1 MEQVD
6 VLQPSSGLPFVS
18 ASSSKNISQKSI
30 SHTGQG
36 IRWAYSFYSISF
48 NSNLTFYS
56 PPCTRLP
63 VEASISCLATFLRAF
78 RHTLISSYLW
88 SLANSPSK
96 PHMFLIVCFQYLKSH
111 SSRNLQWPCIAV
123 PQKDLLPD
131 QSQPPQLLRT
141 RVRNSIHKTQNRAN
155 ARYQHLKLQP
165 SQVKMHTH
173 QCKYIINN
181 IYNNMYSLVQSNC
194 YSIGLSN
201 AIQLKHRT
209 RT

>member
-1 MEQVD
+1 MSYSLPQD
-6 VLQPSSGLPFVS
+6 YIPLSQLPAPKTFPRNPSATQARGSGGHLHSTPFLS
-18 ASSSKNISQKSI
+18 IPISPSI
-30 SHTGQG
+30 PH
-36 IRWAYSFYSISF
+36 
-48 NSNLTFYS
+48 
-56 PPCTRLP
+56 PCTRLP
-63 VEASISCLATFLRAF
+63 VEASISCLPTFLRAF

-111 SSRNLQWPCIAV
+111 SSRNLQWPCRAV
-123 PQKDLLPD
+123 PQKDSLPD

-141 RVRNSIHKTQNRAN
+141 GVRNRIHKTQNRAN

-165 SQVKMHTH
+165 SQVKVHTH

-181 IYNNMYSLVQSNC
+181 IYNNMDSLVQSNC

-201 AIQLKHRT
+201 AI
-209 RT
+209 